1 MEAIVESLLLEG
13 LAKKTKYYRD
23 LPKPLDYSTYDI
35 LFNNSKKSRWQGP
48 SPLTVVHIDGYDPVR
63 TVSEFIDE
71 RVTRNENLINQ
82 TIQYA
87 KRLGLPV
94 PKTKLHIWVSDRQPW
109 MLSGVDHKV
118 PIYVYAA
125 PLNSK
130 FILFPDNS
138 YDCLETSQ
146 KYTGSGLNWDQIKLK
161 FNEYHTDSKQEEKQ
175 DTPISKQDVIFF
187 KGTPTTLKHS
197 RLREQLYL
205 NSVNDTLCTGKESLF
220 KPSNL
225 RNTNDIDIILRND
238 IKRGKLSERMVVQLD
253 AWKSYVPVWEFAKYK
268 YLLNLPGHYPWSNRM
283 KYLFMS
289 KSLVINV
296 SVITKGSDYID
307 EPFETISDYIFKPSV
322 DYLDINMTYFVP
334 KNRHALNTPVEQ
346 VTENNRV
353 YNDILSAVDV
363 SADIYTK
370 ITNSAYDKANA
381 LNLDH
386 IYKYMYHLILF
397 NAEIF

>member
-1 MEAIVESLLLEG
+1 
-13 LAKKTKYYRD
+13 
-23 LPKPLDYSTYDI
+23 
-35 LFNNSKKSRWQGP
+35 
-48 SPLTVVHIDGYDPVR
+48 
-63 TVSEFIDE
+63 
-71 RVTRNENLINQ
+71 
-82 TIQYA
+82 
-87 KRLGLPV
+87 
-94 PKTKLHIWVSDRQPW
+94 
-109 MLSGVDHKV
+109 
-118 PIYVYAA
+118 
-125 PLNSK
+125 
-130 FILFPDNS
+130 
-138 YDCLETSQ
+138 
-146 KYTGSGLNWDQIKLK
+146 
-161 FNEYHTDSKQEEKQ
+161 
-175 DTPISKQDVIFF
+175 
-187 KGTPTTLKHS
+187 
-197 RLREQLYL
+197 
-205 NSVNDTLCTGKESLF
+205 
-220 KPSNL
+220 
-225 RNTNDIDIILRND
+225 
-238 IKRGKLSERMVVQLD
+238 MVVQLD

-363 SADIYTK
+363 SADTYTK